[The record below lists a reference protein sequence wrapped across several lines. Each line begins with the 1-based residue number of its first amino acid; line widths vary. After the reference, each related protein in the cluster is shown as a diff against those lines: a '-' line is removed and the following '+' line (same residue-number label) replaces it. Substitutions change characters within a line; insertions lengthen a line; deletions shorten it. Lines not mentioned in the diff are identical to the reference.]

1 MTIMRVRFIGCGDA
15 FGSGGRFNTCFLVE
29 PAAGRFLIDC
39 GASSLVALRR
49 CGIDPDTI
57 GTILITHLHRDHF
70 GGLVFLLRQATLIR
84 QRTLAL
90 TIAGPPGLAA
100 RLDAAIEVFFPGGAV
115 APTSFALRVVELAPR
130 VATALDGLTVT
141 AFPVSHASG
150 APPYA
155 LRAETEGKAIAYTG
169 DTLWVDDVAEA
180 ARGAD
185 LFICEAYTYDRRRG
199 HHLALATVRAQ
210 LPAIGAKRTILTHLG
225 PEILHRLPE
234 LTPQFALPPSEM
246 TVEI

>member
-1 MTIMRVRFIGCGDA
+1 MRVRFVGCGDA

-49 CGIDPDTI
+49 CGVDPDTI
-57 GTILITHLHRDHF
+57 GTILITHLHGDHF
-70 GGLVFLLRQATLIR
+70 GGLVFLLRQATLTK

-115 APTSFALRVVELAPR
+115 PPTSFALRVVELAPR
-130 VATALDGLTVT
+130 VATALDRLTVT

-169 DTLWVDDVAEA
+169 DTLWVDAVAEA

-185 LFICEAYTYDRRRG
+185 LFICEAYSYDRRRG
-199 HHLALATVRAQ
+199 HHLDLATVRAQ
-210 LPAIGAKRTILTHLG
+210 LPAIGARRTILTHLG
-225 PEILHRLPE
+225 PEMLARLDE
-234 LTPQFALPPSEM
+234 VSAEFEVAADGM
-246 TVEI
+246 MVEI